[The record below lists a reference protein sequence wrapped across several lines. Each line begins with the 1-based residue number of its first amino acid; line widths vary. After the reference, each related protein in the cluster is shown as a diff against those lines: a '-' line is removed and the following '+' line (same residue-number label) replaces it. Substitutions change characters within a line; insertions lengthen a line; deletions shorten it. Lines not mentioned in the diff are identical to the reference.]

1 MDEVI
6 LNWPNVSL
14 CYMDRTGS
22 WGGFREFREIE
33 KGQYG
38 YRLTVGQQLHAIR
51 YHGTNYDIFVNPKV
65 VEIRPDGLVVTHL
78 MEKNGEGPVFCPY
91 QKELPSGG
99 VYATRDLYIEPCEH
113 LYEKNK
119 LADIL
124 AGTVR
129 DEDPRKPWERDDYKR
144 GRGIFWQHGGWRT
157 TGDRI
162 SQENLHNFV
171 KLGQQ
176 KLF

>member
-1 MDEVI
+1 MR
-6 LNWPNVSL
+6 P
-14 CYMDRTGS
+14 T
-22 WGGFREFREIE
+22 
-33 KGQYG
+33 
-38 YRLTVGQQLHAIR
+38 
-51 YHGTNYDIFVNPKV
+51 V
-65 VEIRPDGLVVTHL
+65 VEIRQDGLVVTHL
-78 MEKNGEGPVFCPY
+78 LKKNGEGPVFCPY
-91 QKELPSGG
+91 RKEVPSGG
-99 VYATRDLYIEPCEH
+99 VYAPRDLYIEPCEH

-129 DEDPRKPWERDDYKR
+129 DEDPRKPGERDDDKR
-144 GRGIFWQHGGWRT
+144 RRGIFWQHGGWRT

-176 KLF
+176 ELF

>member
-1 MDEVI
+1 MEEIV

-14 CYMDRTGS
+14 FYMDRTGS
-22 WGGFREFREIE
+22 WGCLREFREIE

-38 YRLTVGQQLHAIR
+38 YRLTVGQQLQTIR
-51 YHGTNYDIFVNPKV
+51 YRGTNYDIFVRPTV

-78 MEKNGEGPVFCPY
+78 
-91 QKELPSGG
+91 L
-99 VYATRDLYIEPCEH
+99 
-113 LYEKNK
+113 
-119 LADIL
+119 
-124 AGTVR
+124 R
-129 DEDPRKPWERDDYKR
+129 DEDPRKPWERDDDKR
-144 GRGIFWQHGGWRT
+144 RRGIFWQHGGWRT

-176 KLF
+176 ELF